1 MSKNKKKLTKKSVAN
16 TLDVLNQTYP
26 DARCSLNFSTPFELL
41 AATIMSAQAT
51 DVRVNIVTQQLFQR
65 YRAVEEYAAASAEEV
80 AEVIRTVGCFR
91 NKARSVVES
100 AKIICDRYG
109 GVVPETMADLVTLPG
124 VGRKTANVV
133 LSNAF
138 NVAGFAVDTHVK
150 RVSYRLGW
158 TTLLDP
164 EKIEKE
170 LCSLIPAQQWGHTSH
185 LLIYHG
191 RAVCK
196 ARKPDCECCP
206 VENQCAKCF

>member
-1 MSKNKKKLTKKSVAN
+1 MSIRQVKLSKKSIAT
-16 TLDVLNQTYP
+16 TLELLNQIYP
-26 DARCSLNFSTPFELL
+26 DAQCSLNFSTPFELL

-51 DVRVNIVTQQLFQR
+51 DVRVNIVTEQLFKT
-65 YRAVEEYAAASAEEV
+65 YRTIEDYAAASPEQV
-80 AEVIRTVGCFR
+80 AQIIRTVGCFR

-100 AKIICDRYG
+100 AQIICARYG
-109 GVVPETMADLVTLPG
+109 GVVPETMAELVTLPG

-150 RVSYRLGW
+150 RVAYRLGW

-164 EKIEKE
+164 EKIEQQ
-170 LCSLIPAQQWGHTSH
+170 LCALIPPQQWGHTSH

-196 ARKPDCECCP
+196 ARNPACESCP
-206 VENQCAKCF
+206 VEKQCAKCF